1 MVLSA
6 DTFQQNYRGYD
17 IQSDY
22 SQSDTQAV
30 KQLTF
35 TIRQNGLMLRLGS
48 GGLSGARQPGLL
60 ACRE

>member
-1 MVLSA
+1 MVLLA
-6 DTFQQNYRGYD
+6 DTFQQNSRGYYN

-35 TIRQNGLMLRLGS
+35 AISPNGLMLGPADWEAPDS
-48 GGLSGARQPGLL
+48 L
-60 ACRE
+60 AS

>member
-1 MVLSA
+1 MVSLA
-6 DTFQQNYRGYD
+6 DTFQQSFRGYD

-35 TIRQNGLMLRLGS
+35 AISPNGLMLG
-48 GGLSGARQPGLL
+48 PVD
-60 ACRE
+60 